1 MSVMSLSL
9 SLCNVNVLQRDNR
22 ALCTLNE
29 GFSVVAPISVTVPF
43 STGPRKT
50 SCWLLLNLERESAV
64 SCQVL
69 KAEET
74 DLWISSQNRIVFLPA
89 RPSSLLASAK
99 IFLHSA
105 TPELVLFISMKR
117 LPTILAITLAMVVF
131 PVPALPQRIILGT
144 LSCSIKPRR
153 TPEGPTSS

>member
-1 MSVMSLSL
+1 MLAMSASLSF
-9 SLCNVNVLQRDNR
+9 CNVNVLQRDNR
-22 ALCTLNE
+22 ALWTLNE

-50 SCWLLLNLERESAV
+50 SCWLLLNLECESAV

-69 KAEET
+69 KAET
-74 DLWISSQNRIVFLPA
+74 DLWISSQNMIVFLPV

-105 TPELVLFISMKR
+105 T
-117 LPTILAITLAMVVF
+117 
-131 PVPALPQRIILGT
+131 
-144 LSCSIKPRR
+144 
-153 TPEGPTSS
+153 